1 MKQFS
6 TARDYVIAAAA
17 DPSLACI
24 PFQVAA
30 DALDVGRSAI
40 EARVRA
46 GKLVAIAIGRTRY
59 VTVASV
65 QQQLREWDNE
75 VETITSLLE
84 AEARRGTATL
94 SYNPVMGAVGRKT
107 TVPNDRKIIG
117 HILGAISRT
126 SFETHGFLL
135 TAMVVRN
142 GTARPSPAF
151 YDLADDL
158 DPSYQEAETN
168 EEYHDQQIR
177 LIQDHYAGA

>member
-1 MKQFS
+1 MKQFA
-6 TARDYVIAAAA
+6 TARDYIIAAAA

-46 GKLVAIAIGRTRY
+46 GKLAAIAIGRTRY

-117 HILGAISRT
+117 QILGAISRT

-168 EEYHDQQIR
+168 EEYHDRQVD
-177 LIQDHYAGA
+177 LIQRHYAAS

>member
-1 MKQFS
+1 MRQFD
-6 TARDYVIAAAA
+6 TARDYVVATAVN
-17 DPSLACI
+17 PSLACI
-24 PFQVAA
+24 PFQAAA
-30 DALDVGRSAI
+30 DALEVGRSAI
-40 EARVRA
+40 DARVRA

-65 QQQLREWDNE
+65 QQQIGDWNNE
-75 VETITSLLE
+75 VETITRLLE

-126 SFETHGFLL
+126 SFKTHEFLL

-142 GTARPSPAF
+142 GTGRPSEAF
-151 YDLADDL
+151 YHLADEL
-158 DPSYQEAETN
+158 DASYQEAETN
-168 EEYHDQQIR
+168 AEYHDRQIE
-177 LIQDHYAGA
+177 LIQEHYGQS